1 MSSRPSILDL
11 DDGICAIDTEY
22 ARPQQD
28 ASHLL
33 IEGGRGAFIDT
44 GANNAVPLLL
54 EALERKDLDPADIDF
69 VFLTHVHLDHAG
81 GAGKLMQSLP
91 NARCVVHPRGAPH
104 MADPSKLWAGTETV
118 YGKRRAREIYGVLV
132 PVAPS
137 RLDIAKDGESFDLN
151 GRELEALYTEGHA
164 RHHYVLNDP
173 ASRGVFTGDS
183 FGISYRELDTAAGPF
198 IFPSATPID
207 FDPEAAHAAYDRIL
221 ACNPRQV
228 YLTHYSR
235 VGDVERL
242 AADLH
247 AGIDAYRHIALE
259 HEHDDERLARL
270 QESMFGYLA
279 ERLTQH
285 GYAGSTEDMW
295 TVLNID
301 VDLNAQGLDVWLKRR
316 QHLRTGGG

>member
-1 MSSRPSILDL
+1 MASALANILSL

-22 ARPQQD
+22 TRPEQD
-28 ASHLL
+28 ASHLI
-33 IEGGRGAFIDT
+33 IEGGRGAFVDT

-54 EALERKDLDPADIDF
+54 DALVQKDLDPADIDF
-69 VFLTHVHLDHAG
+69 VFLTHIHLDHAG

-91 NARCVVHPRGAPH
+91 NARCVVHPRAAPH
-104 MADPSKLWAGTETV
+104 MADPSKLWAGTESV
-118 YGKRRAREIYGVLV
+118 YGKRRAREIYGTLV
-132 PVAPS
+132 PIDES
-137 RLDIAKDGESFDLN
+137 RLRIAQDGESFSLS

-207 FDPEAAHAAYDRIL
+207 FDPDAAHVAYDRVL
-221 ACNPRQV
+221 ACDPRQV

-247 AGIDAYRHIALE
+247 AGIDAYRYIALE

-270 QESMFGYLA
+270 RESMFGYLA
-279 ERLTQH
+279 ERLVQH
-285 GYAGSTEDMW
+285 GYSGDSDDMW
-295 TVLNID
+295 AVLSID
-301 VDLNAQGLDVWLKRR
+301 VELNAQGLDVWLKRR
-316 QHLRTGGG
+316 QH